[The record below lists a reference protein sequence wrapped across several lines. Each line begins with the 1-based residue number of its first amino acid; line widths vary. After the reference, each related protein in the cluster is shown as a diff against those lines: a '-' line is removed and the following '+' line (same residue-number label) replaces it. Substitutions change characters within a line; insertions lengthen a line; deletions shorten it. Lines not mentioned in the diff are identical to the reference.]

1 MEFSRPDTEVG
12 SLSFL
17 QGIFPTQASHIAGR
31 FFTNWATREAQYGA
45 CVYAKSLELSQTL
58 CELMD
63 CSLSGSSVQGIPQAG
78 ILDGLPRPPPG
89 DRPDQG
95 IKPMSLLAPTLAGGF
110 LF

>member
-1 MEFSRPDTEVG
+1 M
-12 SLSFL
+12 
-17 QGIFPTQASHIAGR
+17 
-31 FFTNWATREAQYGA
+31 REAQYGA
-45 CVYAKSLELSQTL
+45 CVCAKSLELSQTL

-110 LF
+110 FFLTTRTTWEAQFLSLPNHKRSRPS